1 MQCNLLLF
9 FGLDVK
15 SCVNFCVFVDVYDK
29 LNMATWLA
37 KVKSKFSNSMPEIDH
52 GIPSYQFPSSH

>member
-15 SCVNFCVFVDVYDK
+15 CYVNFCVFVDVYDK
-29 LNMATWLA
+29 LNNITMATWLA
-37 KVKSKFSNSMPEIDH
+37 KVKSKFSNSMPEIK
-52 GIPSYQFPSSH
+52 IYKEIS